1 MPTYEH
7 KCFSCQQE
15 FEDTYS
21 IHAAVPTVCPLCNVE
36 GQVKRLI
43 SGNVSANVELTGRE
57 LVQKLWKE
65 GKDLARQARKDEKL
79 ARSLYGRNDD

>member
-1 MPTYEH
+1 MPTYDHLCEA
-7 KCFSCQQE
+7 CNQE

-21 IHAAVPTVCPLCNVE
+21 IHAPIPTTCPNCKVD

-43 SGNVSANVELTGRE
+43 SCNVSAQVELTGRD

-65 GKDLARQARKDEKL
+65 GKDIARQARKDEKL
-79 ARSLYGRNDD
+79 ARNLYGNND